1 MVHSKFLTIHD
12 TPLLLLLQSLFIRV
26 KDKKGEFSDLDLVF
40 VGTI

>member
-12 TPLLLLLQSLFIRV
+12 TPLLLLQSLFIRV
-26 KDKKGEFSDLDLVF
+26 KDKKREFSDLDLVF